1 MNNKTPANTFNRTFY
16 VANTLEIFE
25 RIAWYGFFT
34 VSSLY
39 MSTSPSA
46 GGLGFSD
53 TERGILQ
60 GIIPFFVYVLPV
72 ITGAMG
78 DRVGYRK
85 MFLIAFALLT
95 PSYLLL
101 GQVHEFWPFFFVY
114 MLVALGAA
122 IFKPLVVGTVARSSN
137 DDNRGRAFG
146 IFYMMVNVGGFLGP
160 VIAGYVRAISWD
172 HVFWLSSI
180 AIGINLLIALFF
192 LDDDSPE
199 RVQVAAAQES
209 SQEASEAKSNSSRQA
224 TSPQQTHEM
233 RSSVSK
239 DRGNGDSKSATSAA
253 LADAIEVLGN
263 GRFALMLIP
272 IILGLMI
279 AGGGWIAWRH
289 YGLFLLLWL
298 GAQLVWDR
306 ILQSATLGGQ
316 DSSSLTQEPLSPI
329 PGSVSPMPGA
339 RSPKPWAGSSA
350 QGASALSHG
359 GILKTPWYRQTLR
372 VGNAPFLVYLLVL
385 SLFWAVYNQIFLTF
399 PLYIQDFVNTSDAVA
414 IAQSLSNG
422 FAQFI
427 APVDTARL
435 AEALGA
441 LSATQPGPVEA
452 LRALVQYQVRVPEA
466 ELAAGLAALSSGGI
480 SADALANEWA
490 SEFRQVSPEYIIAF
504 DFLSIVL
511 FQYFISRWGENRAP
525 FGMLILGTGLIGAAF
540 VIGGVSHLVAFGGVL
555 TIACVIVFAF
565 GEMLASPK
573 SQEYVA
579 STSSPEKA
587 ALFQGYYFVSIAI
600 GYLLAGIMSGWAYG
614 EIAIKANQPFVMWGL
629 FAGLAVL
636 AMFALALFN
645 RYLAPHMGAVQI
657 PSETSYD

>member
-1 MNNKTPANTFNRTFY
+1 MNNKKTANTFTRTFY
-16 VANTLEIFE
+16 IANTLEIFE

-39 MSTSPSA
+39 MSTTPSA

-72 ITGAMG
+72 VTGAMG

-101 GQVHEFWPFFFVY
+101 GQVREFWPFFCVY

-122 IFKPLVVGTVARSSN
+122 IFKPLVVGTVVRSAN

-160 VIAGYVRAISWD
+160 VIAGFVRAISWD

-192 LDDDSPE
+192 LEDDSPKRGQTVVDQE
-199 RVQVAAAQES
+199 KDQSNADPLSKTVGLQQTATATYDTSSDDENDAAQ
-209 SQEASEAKSNSSRQA
+209 
-224 TSPQQTHEM
+224 
-233 RSSVSK
+233 
-239 DRGNGDSKSATSAA
+239 SAASAA

-263 GRFALMLIP
+263 GRFALLLIP

-279 AGGGWIAWRH
+279 AGGGWITWH
-289 YGLFLLLWL
+289 GYGLFLLFWF
-298 GAQLVWDR
+298 GAQFIWDR
-306 ILQSATLGGQ
+306 LVQ
-316 DSSSLTQEPLSPI
+316 D
-329 PGSVSPMPGA
+329 A
-339 RSPKPWAGSSA
+339 
-350 QGASALSHG
+350 ASEA
-359 GILKTPWYRQTLR
+359 PWYGQKLR

-414 IAQSLSNG
+414 IAKSFSDT

-435 AEALGA
+435 AEALKT
-441 LSATQPGPVEA
+441 LSAIQPESVEA
-452 LRALVQYQVRVPEA
+452 GRTLLQYQIRVPVT
-466 ELAAGLAALSSGGI
+466 ELGSGLAALSSGDI
-480 SADALANEWA
+480 SADRLANEWA
-490 SEFRQVSPEYIIAF
+490 SEYRQVSPEYIIAF

-525 FGMLILGTGLIGAAF
+525 FGMLILGTGMIGAAF
-540 VIGGVSHLVAFGGVL
+540 VIGGMSHMVAFGGVL
-555 TIACVIVFAF
+555 TIASIIVFAF
-565 GEMLASPK
+565 GEMFASPK

-579 STSSPEKA
+579 STSSPEQA

-614 EIAIKANQPFVMWGL
+614 EIAVKANQPFVMWAL
-629 FAGLAVL
+629 FAGLAVI

-645 RYLAPHMGAVQI
+645 RYLAPYMGAGKKL
-657 PSETSYD
+657 SEAHYD

>member
-1 MNNKTPANTFNRTFY
+1 MNNKKTANTFTRTFY
-16 VANTLEIFE
+16 IANTLEIFE

-39 MSTSPSA
+39 MSTTPSA

-72 ITGAMG
+72 VTGAMG

-101 GQVHEFWPFFFVY
+101 GQVREFWPFFCVY
-114 MLVALGAA
+114 MVVALGAA
-122 IFKPLVVGTVARSSN
+122 IFKPLVVGTVVRSAN

-160 VIAGYVRAISWD
+160 VIAGFVRAISWD

-192 LDDDSPE
+192 LEDDSPKRGQTVVDQE
-199 RVQVAAAQES
+199 RDQSNADPLSKTVGLQQRVKAPHDTSSDDENDAAQS
-209 SQEASEAKSNSSRQA
+209 AAS
-224 TSPQQTHEM
+224 
-233 RSSVSK
+233 
-239 DRGNGDSKSATSAA
+239 GA

-263 GRFALMLIP
+263 GRFALLLIP

-279 AGGGWIAWRH
+279 AGGGWITWH
-289 YGLFLLLWL
+289 GYGLFLLFWF
-298 GAQLVWDR
+298 GAQVIWDR
-306 ILQSATLGGQ
+306 LVQ
-316 DSSSLTQEPLSPI
+316 D
-329 PGSVSPMPGA
+329 A
-339 RSPKPWAGSSA
+339 
-350 QGASALSHG
+350 ASEA
-359 GILKTPWYRQTLR
+359 PWYGQKLR

-414 IAQSLSNG
+414 IAKSFSDT

-435 AEALGA
+435 AAALET
-441 LSATQPGPVEA
+441 LSITQPESAEA
-452 LRALVQYQVRVPEA
+452 RRTLVQYQIRVPVT
-466 ELAAGLAALSSGGI
+466 ELGSGLAALSSGDI
-480 SADALANEWA
+480 SADRLANEWA
-490 SEFRQVSPEYIIAF
+490 SEYRQVSPEYIIAF

-525 FGMLILGTGLIGAAF
+525 FGMLILGTGMIGAAF
-540 VIGGVSHLVAFGGVL
+540 VIGGMSHMVAFGGVL
-555 TIACVIVFAF
+555 TIASIIVFAF
-565 GEMLASPK
+565 GEMFASPK

-579 STSSPEKA
+579 STSSPEQA

-614 EIAIKANQPFVMWGL
+614 EIAVKANQPFVMWAL
-629 FAGLAVL
+629 FAGLAVI

-645 RYLAPHMGAVQI
+645 RYLAPYMGAGKKL
-657 PSETSYD
+657 SEAHYD

>member
-1 MNNKTPANTFNRTFY
+1 LETRSLNNKKTANTFTRTFY
-16 VANTLEIFE
+16 IANTLEIFE

-39 MSTSPSA
+39 MSTTPSA

-72 ITGAMG
+72 VTGAMG

-101 GQVHEFWPFFFVY
+101 GQVREFWPFFCVY
-114 MLVALGAA
+114 MVVALGAA
-122 IFKPLVVGTVARSSN
+122 IFKPLVVGTVVRSAN

-160 VIAGYVRAISWD
+160 VIAGFVRAISWD

-192 LDDDSPE
+192 LEDDSPKRGQTVVDQE
-199 RVQVAAAQES
+199 RDQSNADPLSKTVGLQQRVKAPHDTSSDDENDAAQ
-209 SQEASEAKSNSSRQA
+209 
-224 TSPQQTHEM
+224 
-233 RSSVSK
+233 
-239 DRGNGDSKSATSAA
+239 SAASAA

-263 GRFALMLIP
+263 GRFALLLIP

-279 AGGGWIAWRH
+279 AGGGWITWH
-289 YGLFLLLWL
+289 GYGLFLLFWF
-298 GAQLVWDR
+298 GAQVIWDR
-306 ILQSATLGGQ
+306 LVQ
-316 DSSSLTQEPLSPI
+316 D
-329 PGSVSPMPGA
+329 A
-339 RSPKPWAGSSA
+339 
-350 QGASALSHG
+350 ASEA
-359 GILKTPWYRQTLR
+359 PWYGQKLR

-414 IAQSLSNG
+414 IAKSFSDT

-435 AEALGA
+435 AAALET
-441 LSATQPGPVEA
+441 LSITQPESAEA
-452 LRALVQYQVRVPEA
+452 RRTLVQYQIWVPVT
-466 ELAAGLAALSSGGI
+466 ELGSGLAALSSGDI
-480 SADALANEWA
+480 SADRLANEWA
-490 SEFRQVSPEYIIAF
+490 SEYRQVSPEYIIAF

-525 FGMLILGTGLIGAAF
+525 FGMLILGTGMIGAAF
-540 VIGGVSHLVAFGGVL
+540 VIGGMSHMVAFGGVL
-555 TIACVIVFAF
+555 TIASIIVFAF
-565 GEMLASPK
+565 GEMFASPK

-579 STSSPEKA
+579 STSSPEQA

-614 EIAIKANQPFVMWGL
+614 EIAVKANQPFVMWAL
-629 FAGLAVL
+629 FAGLAVI

-645 RYLAPHMGAVQI
+645 RYLAPYMGARKKL
-657 PSETSYD
+657 SEAHYD

>member
-1 MNNKTPANTFNRTFY
+1 MLNLNNKTPANSFTRAFY
-16 VANTLEIFE
+16 IANTLEIFE

-122 IFKPLVVGTVARSSN
+122 IFKPLVVGTVARSAS

-160 VIAGYVRAISWD
+160 VIAGYVRAISWE

-180 AIGINLLIALFF
+180 AIGINLLIALF
-192 LDDDSPE
+192 LLENDSPE
-199 RVQVAAAQES
+199 RVQTQES
-209 SQEASEAKSNSSRQA
+209 HRRGDVSSTQASQVAD
-224 TSPQQTHEM
+224 PQQTVD
-233 RSSVSK
+233 STSGISNN
-239 DRGNGDSKSATSAA
+239 DPNGSTQSAASAA

-279 AGGGWIAWRH
+279 AGGGWMAWRY
-289 YGLFLLLWL
+289 YGLFLLFWL
-298 GAQLVWDR
+298 GAQVIWDKAV
-306 ILQSATLGGQ
+306 QSAASVGQ
-316 DSSSLTQEPLSPI
+316 ESPSLAEDASSALQVSSSRAQS
-329 PGSVSPMPGA
+329 SVFKA
-339 RSPKPWAGSSA
+339 
-350 QGASALSHG
+350 
-359 GILKTPWYRQTLR
+359 PWYQQKLR

-399 PLYIQDFVNTSDAVA
+399 PLYIQDFVNTSDAVVIQA
-414 IAQSLSNG
+414 FSDG

-427 APVDTARL
+427 APVDEPRL
-435 AEALGA
+435 AEALKT
-441 LSATQPGPVEA
+441 LLITQPEPAEVF
-452 LRALVQYQVRVPEA
+452 RALVQYQVRVPET
-466 ELAAGLAALSSGGI
+466 ELVSGLASLSSGGI

-511 FQYFISRWGENRAP
+511 FQYFISRWGENRSP
-525 FGMLILGTGLIGAAF
+525 FGMLILGTGMIGVAF
-540 VIGGVSHLVAFGGVL
+540 VIGGVSHMVAFGGVL
-555 TIACVIVFAF
+555 TIASVIVFAF

-579 STSSPEKA
+579 ATSLPEKA

-614 EIAIKANQPFVMWGL
+614 EIAIKANQPFVMWAL

-645 RYLAPHMGAVQI
+645 RYLAPRMGAKQI
-657 PSETSYD
+657 QSETTYD

>member
-1 MNNKTPANTFNRTFY
+1 MNNKKTANTFTRTFY
-16 VANTLEIFE
+16 IANTLEIFE

-39 MSTSPSA
+39 MSTTPSA

-72 ITGAMG
+72 VTGAMG

-101 GQVHEFWPFFFVY
+101 GQVREFWPFFCVY
-114 MLVALGAA
+114 MVVALGAA
-122 IFKPLVVGTVARSSN
+122 IFKPLVVGTVVRSAN

-160 VIAGYVRAISWD
+160 VIAGFVRAISWD

-192 LDDDSPE
+192 LEDDSPKRGQTVVDQE
-199 RVQVAAAQES
+199 KDQSNADPLSKTVGLQQRVKAPHDTSSDDENDAAQ
-209 SQEASEAKSNSSRQA
+209 
-224 TSPQQTHEM
+224 
-233 RSSVSK
+233 
-239 DRGNGDSKSATSAA
+239 SAASAA

-263 GRFALMLIP
+263 GRFALLLIP

-279 AGGGWIAWRH
+279 AGGGWITWH
-289 YGLFLLLWL
+289 GYGLFLLFWF
-298 GAQLVWDR
+298 GAQVIWDR
-306 ILQSATLGGQ
+306 LVQ
-316 DSSSLTQEPLSPI
+316 D
-329 PGSVSPMPGA
+329 A
-339 RSPKPWAGSSA
+339 
-350 QGASALSHG
+350 ASEA
-359 GILKTPWYRQTLR
+359 PWYGQKLR

-414 IAQSLSNG
+414 IAKSFSDT

-435 AEALGA
+435 AAALET
-441 LSATQPGPVEA
+441 LSITQPESAEA
-452 LRALVQYQVRVPEA
+452 RRTLVQYQIRVPVT
-466 ELAAGLAALSSGGI
+466 ELGSGLAALSSGGI
-480 SADALANEWA
+480 SADSLANEWA
-490 SEFRQVSPEYIIAF
+490 SEYRQVSPEYIIAF

-525 FGMLILGTGLIGAAF
+525 FGMLILGTGMIGAAF
-540 VIGGVSHLVAFGGVL
+540 VIGGMSHMVAFGGVL
-555 TIACVIVFAF
+555 TIASIIVFAF
-565 GEMLASPK
+565 GEMFASPK

-579 STSSPEKA
+579 STSSPEQA

-614 EIAIKANQPFVMWGL
+614 EIAVKANQPFVMWAL
-629 FAGLAVL
+629 FAGLAVI

-645 RYLAPHMGAVQI
+645 RYLAPYMGAGKKL
-657 PSETSYD
+657 SEAHYD

>member
-1 MNNKTPANTFNRTFY
+1 MNDTPGKDSFSRTFY
-16 VANTLEIFE
+16 IANLLEIFE

-39 MSTSPSA
+39 MSSSPEA
-46 GGLGFSD
+46 GGLGFTD
-53 TERGILQ
+53 TERGVLQ

-72 ITGAMG
+72 MTGAMG

-101 GQVHEFWPFFFVY
+101 GQVREFWPFFCVY

-122 IFKPLVVGTVARSSN
+122 IFKPLVVGTVARSAN
-137 DDNRGRAFG
+137 EDNRGRAFG

-180 AIGINLLIALFF
+180 AIGINLLIALFV
-192 LDDDSPE
+192 LEDDSPE
-199 RVQVAAAQES
+199 RARTFDEGGSGEAPSGQFAFSATPQQATQAAREASDDERGAAQ
-209 SQEASEAKSNSSRQA
+209 N
-224 TSPQQTHEM
+224 
-233 RSSVSK
+233 
-239 DRGNGDSKSATSAA
+239 ATSAA
-253 LADAIEVLGN
+253 MADAIEVLGN

-279 AGGGWIAWRH
+279 AGGGWIAWRD
-289 YGLFLLLWL
+289 YGLFLLFWL
-298 GAQLVWDR
+298 GAQVIWDR
-306 ILQSATLGGQ
+306 LAPHADSKTSWYGQ
-316 DSSSLTQEPLSPI
+316 KI
-329 PGSVSPMPGA
+329 
-339 RSPKPWAGSSA
+339 
-350 QGASALSHG
+350 
-359 GILKTPWYRQTLR
+359 R

-414 IAQSLSNG
+414 IAESLSDG

-435 AEALGA
+435 GEALGTV
-441 LSATQPGPVEA
+441 SVTQPEPVEA
-452 LRALVQYQVRVPEA
+452 FRTLVQYQVRVPEA
-466 ELAAGLAALSSGGI
+466 ELVSGLNALSSGGA
-480 SADALANEWA
+480 SVDSLASEWA
-490 SEFRQVSPEYIIAF
+490 SKFRQISPEYIIAF

-525 FGMLILGTGLIGAAF
+525 FGMLILGTGMIGAAF
-540 VIGGVSHLVAFGGVL
+540 VIGGVSHVVAFGGVL
-555 TIACVIVFAF
+555 TIASVIVFAF

-579 STSSPEKA
+579 STSSPEQA

-600 GYLLAGIMSGWAYG
+600 GYLIAGIMSGWAYG
-614 EIAIKANQPFVMWGL
+614 EIAMEANKPFVMWAL

-645 RYLAPHMGAVQI
+645 RYLAAQMGARKI
-657 PSETSYD
+657 PNETSYG

>member
-1 MNNKTPANTFNRTFY
+1 MNNKKTANTFTRTFY
-16 VANTLEIFE
+16 IANTLEIFE

-39 MSTSPSA
+39 MSTTPSA

-72 ITGAMG
+72 VTGAMG

-101 GQVHEFWPFFFVY
+101 GQVREFWPFFCVY
-114 MLVALGAA
+114 MVVALGAA
-122 IFKPLVVGTVARSSN
+122 IFKPLVVGTVVRSAN

-160 VIAGYVRAISWD
+160 VIAGFVRAISWD

-192 LDDDSPE
+192 LEDDSPKRGKTVVDQE
-199 RVQVAAAQES
+199 RDQSNADPLSQTVGLQQRVKAPHETSSDDENDAAQS
-209 SQEASEAKSNSSRQA
+209 AAS
-224 TSPQQTHEM
+224 
-233 RSSVSK
+233 
-239 DRGNGDSKSATSAA
+239 GA

-263 GRFALMLIP
+263 GRFALLLIP

-279 AGGGWIAWRH
+279 AGGGWITWH
-289 YGLFLLLWL
+289 DYGLFLLFWF
-298 GAQLVWDR
+298 GTQVIWDR
-306 ILQSATLGGQ
+306 LVQDAT
-316 DSSSLTQEPLSPI
+316 SE
-329 PGSVSPMPGA
+329 A
-339 RSPKPWAGSSA
+339 
-350 QGASALSHG
+350 
-359 GILKTPWYRQTLR
+359 PWYGQKLR

-414 IAQSLSNG
+414 IAKSFSDT

-435 AEALGA
+435 AAALET
-441 LSATQPGPVEA
+441 LSITQPESAEA
-452 LRALVQYQVRVPEA
+452 RRTLVQYQIRVPVT
-466 ELAAGLAALSSGGI
+466 ELGSGLAALSSGDI
-480 SADALANEWA
+480 SADRLANEWA
-490 SEFRQVSPEYIIAF
+490 SEYRQVSPEYIIAF

-525 FGMLILGTGLIGAAF
+525 FGMLILGTGMIGAAF
-540 VIGGVSHLVAFGGVL
+540 VIGGMSHMVAFGGVL
-555 TIACVIVFAF
+555 TIASIIVFAF
-565 GEMLASPK
+565 GEMFASPK

-579 STSSPEKA
+579 STSSPEQA

-614 EIAIKANQPFVMWGL
+614 EIAVKANQPFVMWAL
-629 FAGLAVL
+629 FAGLAVI

-645 RYLAPHMGAVQI
+645 RYLAPHMGAGTNLI
-657 PSETSYD
+657 EAHYD

>member
-1 MNNKTPANTFNRTFY
+1 MHNLNNKTPANTFSRTFY

-25 RIAWYGFFT
+25 RVAWYGFFT

-101 GQVHEFWPFFFVY
+101 GQVREFWPFFCVY

-122 IFKPLVVGTVARSSN
+122 IFKPLVVGTVARSAN

-172 HVFWLSSI
+172 HVFLLSSI
-180 AIGINLLIALFF
+180 AIGINLLIALF
-192 LDDDSPE
+192 LLEDDSPE
-199 RVQVAAAQES
+199 RAEIGAAQEP
-209 SQEASEAKSNSSRQA
+209 SQEASEATSNNSTKA
-224 TSPQQTHEM
+224 TSPQQSHEM
-233 RSSVSK
+233 TS
-239 DRGNGDSKSATSAA
+239 DTGGEGAAGDVVDDVNYASQSAASGA

-279 AGGGWIAWRH
+279 AGGGWIAWRD
-289 YGLFLLLWL
+289 YGVFLLFWL
-298 GAQLVWDR
+298 GAQIIWDR
-306 ILQSATLGGQ
+306 LAFSP
-316 DSSSLTQEPLSPI
+316 SSSTHDP
-329 PGSVSPMPGA
+329 
-339 RSPKPWAGSSA
+339 SSGQQSTLPTA
-350 QGASALSHG
+350 
-359 GILKTPWYRQTLR
+359 PWYQQKLR

-414 IAQSLSNG
+414 IAESLSDG

-435 AEALGA
+435 GEALEK
-441 LSATQPGPVEA
+441 LLVTQPEPVEA
-452 LRALVQYQVRVPEA
+452 FRTLVQYQVRVPEA
-466 ELAAGLAALSSGGI
+466 ELVSGLNALSSG
-480 SADALANEWA
+480 SASVDSLASEWA
-490 SEFRQVSPEYIIAF
+490 SKFRQISPEYIIAF

-525 FGMLILGTGLIGAAF
+525 FGMLILGTGMIGAAF
-540 VIGGVSHLVAFGGVL
+540 VIGGVSHVVAFGGVL
-555 TIACVIVFAF
+555 TIASVIVFAF

-579 STSSPEKA
+579 STSSPEQA
-587 ALFQGYYFVSIAI
+587 ALFQGYYFVSIAM
-600 GYLLAGIMSGWAYG
+600 GYLIAGIMSGWAYG
-614 EIAIKANQPFVMWGL
+614 EIAIEANKPFVMWAL

-645 RYLAPHMGAVQI
+645 RYLAPQMGARKI
-657 PSETSYD
+657 PNETSYG

>member
-1 MNNKTPANTFNRTFY
+1 LETRSLNNKKTANTFTRTFY
-16 VANTLEIFE
+16 IANTLEIFE

-39 MSTSPSA
+39 MSTTPSA

-72 ITGAMG
+72 VTGAMG

-101 GQVHEFWPFFFVY
+101 GQVREFWPFFCVY
-114 MLVALGAA
+114 MVVALGAA
-122 IFKPLVVGTVARSSN
+122 IFKPLVVGTVVRSAN

-160 VIAGYVRAISWD
+160 VIAGFVRAISWD

-192 LDDDSPE
+192 LEDDSPKRGQTVVDQE
-199 RVQVAAAQES
+199 KDQSNADPLSKTVGLQQRVKAPHETARDDENDAAQS
-209 SQEASEAKSNSSRQA
+209 AAS
-224 TSPQQTHEM
+224 
-233 RSSVSK
+233 
-239 DRGNGDSKSATSAA
+239 GA

-263 GRFALMLIP
+263 GRFALLLIP

-279 AGGGWIAWRH
+279 AGGGWITWH
-289 YGLFLLLWL
+289 GYGLFLLFWF
-298 GAQLVWDR
+298 GAQVIWDR
-306 ILQSATLGGQ
+306 LVQ
-316 DSSSLTQEPLSPI
+316 D
-329 PGSVSPMPGA
+329 A
-339 RSPKPWAGSSA
+339 
-350 QGASALSHG
+350 ASEA
-359 GILKTPWYRQTLR
+359 PWYGQKLR

-414 IAQSLSNG
+414 IAKSFSDT

-435 AEALGA
+435 AAALET
-441 LSATQPGPVEA
+441 LSITQPESAEA
-452 LRALVQYQVRVPEA
+452 RRTLVQYQIRVPVT
-466 ELAAGLAALSSGGI
+466 ELGSGLAALSLGDI
-480 SADALANEWA
+480 SADRLANEWA
-490 SEFRQVSPEYIIAF
+490 SEYRQVSPEYIIAF

-525 FGMLILGTGLIGAAF
+525 FGMLILGTGMIGAAF
-540 VIGGVSHLVAFGGVL
+540 VIGGMSHMVAFGGVL
-555 TIACVIVFAF
+555 TIASIIVFAF
-565 GEMLASPK
+565 GEMFASPK

-579 STSSPEKA
+579 STSSPEQA

-614 EIAIKANQPFVMWGL
+614 EIAVKANQPFVMWAL
-629 FAGLAVL
+629 FAGLAVI

-645 RYLAPHMGAVQI
+645 RYLAPYMGAGKKL
-657 PSETSYD
+657 SEAHYD

>member
-1 MNNKTPANTFNRTFY
+1 MNNKKTANTFTRTFY
-16 VANTLEIFE
+16 IANTLEIFE

-39 MSTSPSA
+39 MSTTPSA

-72 ITGAMG
+72 VTGAMG

-101 GQVHEFWPFFFVY
+101 GQVREFWPFFCVY
-114 MLVALGAA
+114 MVVALGAA
-122 IFKPLVVGTVARSSN
+122 IFKPLVVGTVVRSAN

-160 VIAGYVRAISWD
+160 VIAGFVRAISWD

-192 LDDDSPE
+192 LEDDSPKRGQTVVDQE
-199 RVQVAAAQES
+199 KDQSNADPLSKTVGLQQTATATYDTSSDDENDAAQ
-209 SQEASEAKSNSSRQA
+209 
-224 TSPQQTHEM
+224 
-233 RSSVSK
+233 
-239 DRGNGDSKSATSAA
+239 SAASAA

-263 GRFALMLIP
+263 GRFALLLIP

-279 AGGGWIAWRH
+279 AGGGWITWH
-289 YGLFLLLWL
+289 GYGLFLLFWF
-298 GAQLVWDR
+298 GAQVIWDR
-306 ILQSATLGGQ
+306 LVQ
-316 DSSSLTQEPLSPI
+316 D
-329 PGSVSPMPGA
+329 A
-339 RSPKPWAGSSA
+339 
-350 QGASALSHG
+350 ASEA
-359 GILKTPWYRQTLR
+359 PWYGQKLR

-414 IAQSLSNG
+414 IAKSFSDT

-435 AEALGA
+435 AAALET
-441 LSATQPGPVEA
+441 LSITQPESAEA
-452 LRALVQYQVRVPEA
+452 RRTLVQYQIRVPVT
-466 ELAAGLAALSSGGI
+466 ELGSGLAALSSGGI
-480 SADALANEWA
+480 SAERLANEWA
-490 SEFRQVSPEYIIAF
+490 SEYRQVSPEYIIAF

-525 FGMLILGTGLIGAAF
+525 FGMLILGTGMIGAAF
-540 VIGGVSHLVAFGGVL
+540 VVGGMSHMVAFGGVL
-555 TIACVIVFAF
+555 TIASIIVFAF
-565 GEMLASPK
+565 GEMFASPK

-579 STSSPEKA
+579 STSSPEQA

-614 EIAIKANQPFVMWGL
+614 EIAVKANQPFVMWGL
-629 FAGLAVL
+629 FAGLAVI

-645 RYLAPHMGAVQI
+645 RYLAPHMGAGTNLI
-657 PSETSYD
+657 EAHYD

>member
-1 MNNKTPANTFNRTFY
+1 MLNLNNKTPANSFTRAFY
-16 VANTLEIFE
+16 IANTLEIFE

-122 IFKPLVVGTVARSSN
+122 IFKPLVVGTVARSAS

-160 VIAGYVRAISWD
+160 VIAGYVRAISWE

-180 AIGINLLIALFF
+180 AIGINLLIALF
-192 LDDDSPE
+192 LLENDSPE
-199 RVQVAAAQES
+199 RVQTQES
-209 SQEASEAKSNSSRQA
+209 HRRGDVSSTQASQVAD
-224 TSPQQTHEM
+224 PQQTVD
-233 RSSVSK
+233 STSGISNN
-239 DRGNGDSKSATSAA
+239 DPNGSTQSAASAA

-279 AGGGWIAWRH
+279 AGGGWMAWRY
-289 YGLFLLLWL
+289 YGLFLLFWL
-298 GAQLVWDR
+298 GAQVIWDKAV
-306 ILQSATLGGQ
+306 QSAASVGQ
-316 DSSSLTQEPLSPI
+316 ESPSLAEDASSALQVSSSRAQS
-329 PGSVSPMPGA
+329 SVFKA
-339 RSPKPWAGSSA
+339 R
-350 QGASALSHG
+350 
-359 GILKTPWYRQTLR
+359 WYQQKLR

-399 PLYIQDFVNTSDAVA
+399 PLYIQDFVNTSDAVVIQA
-414 IAQSLSNG
+414 FSDG

-427 APVDTARL
+427 APVDEPRL
-435 AEALGA
+435 AEALKT
-441 LSATQPGPVEA
+441 LLITQPEPAEVF
-452 LRALVQYQVRVPEA
+452 RALVQYQVRVPET
-466 ELAAGLAALSSGGI
+466 ELVSGLASLSSGGI

-511 FQYFISRWGENRAP
+511 FQYFISRWGENRSP
-525 FGMLILGTGLIGAAF
+525 FGMLILGTGMIGVAF
-540 VIGGVSHLVAFGGVL
+540 VIGGVSHMVAFGGVL
-555 TIACVIVFAF
+555 TIASVIVFAF

-579 STSSPEKA
+579 ATSLPEKA

-614 EIAIKANQPFVMWGL
+614 EIAIKANQPFVMWAL

-645 RYLAPHMGAVQI
+645 RYLAPRMGAKQI
-657 PSETSYD
+657 QSETTYD

>member
-1 MNNKTPANTFNRTFY
+1 MNNKTPANTFTRTFY

-95 PSYLLL
+95 PTYLLL

-122 IFKPLVVGTVARSSN
+122 IFKPLVVGTVARSAN

-180 AIGINLLIALFF
+180 AIGINLLIAFF
-192 LDDDSPE
+192 LLEDDSPKRPQ
-199 RVQVAAAQES
+199 RVAEQDTNQELSAATAN
-209 SQEASEAKSNSSRQA
+209 NSTQA

-233 RSSVSK
+233 RSNAGS
-239 DRGNGDSKSATSAA
+239 DDAGDNFGDTDSNSQSITSQSAAFKA

-279 AGGGWIAWRH
+279 AGGGWIAWRD
-289 YGLFLLLWL
+289 YGVFLLFWL
-298 GAQLVWDR
+298 GAQIIWDR
-306 ILQSATLGGQ
+306 LAARL
-316 DSSSLTQEPLSPI
+316 SSSARNPSPGQKKTRLT
-329 PGSVSPMPGA
+329 V
-339 RSPKPWAGSSA
+339 
-350 QGASALSHG
+350 
-359 GILKTPWYRQTLR
+359 PWYRQKLR

-422 FAQFI
+422 LAQFI

-435 AEALGA
+435 AEALGVLA
-441 LSATQPGPVEA
+441 ASQPEPAEVF
-452 LRALVQYQVRVPEA
+452 RTLVQYQVRIPET
-466 ELAAGLAALSSGGI
+466 ELAAGLAALSEGSI
-480 SADALANEWA
+480 TVYSLASDWA
-490 SEFRQVSPEYIIAF
+490 SKFRQISPEYIIAF

-525 FGMLILGTGLIGAAF
+525 FGMLIIGTGMIGAAF
-540 VIGGVSHLVAFGGVL
+540 VIGGVSHMVAFGGVL
-555 TIACVIVFAF
+555 TIASVIVFAF

-579 STSSPEKA
+579 STSSPQQA

-614 EIAIKANQPFVMWGL
+614 QIAIEANQPFVMWAL
-629 FAGLAVL
+629 FAGLAVF
-636 AMFALALFN
+636 AMIALALFN
-645 RYLAPHMGAVQI
+645 RYLVPHMGAKQI
-657 PSETSYD
+657 PSETSYE

>member
-1 MNNKTPANTFNRTFY
+1 MNNKTPANTFTRTFY

-85 MFLIAFALLT
+85 MFLIAFAILT

-122 IFKPLVVGTVARSSN
+122 IFKPLVVGTVARSAN

-180 AIGINLLIALFF
+180 AIGINLLIALF
-192 LDDDSPE
+192 LLEDDSPKLA
-199 RVQVAAAQES
+199 QVAA
-209 SQEASEAKSNSSRQA
+209 SQEPSRGVGEATSNNSTQA

-233 RSSVSK
+233 SSNAGT
-239 DRGNGDSKSATSAA
+239 DDADYFGDTDSTSQSSTSQSAA
-253 LADAIEVLGN
+253 SGALTDAIEVLGN

-279 AGGGWIAWRH
+279 AGGGWIAWRE
-289 YGLFLLLWL
+289 YGVFLLFWL
-298 GAQLVWDR
+298 GAQIIWDR
-306 ILQSATLGGQ
+306 LAARLSSPEGNPSSGQETTL
-316 DSSSLTQEPLSPI
+316 LT
-329 PGSVSPMPGA
+329 A
-339 RSPKPWAGSSA
+339 
-350 QGASALSHG
+350 
-359 GILKTPWYRQTLR
+359 PWYRQKLR

-435 AEALGA
+435 AEALGVLTA
-441 LSATQPGPVEA
+441 SPPEPVEA
-452 LRALVQYQVRVPEA
+452 FRMLVQYQVRIPET
-466 ELAAGLAALSSGGI
+466 ELAAGLAALSEGSI
-480 SADALANEWA
+480 SVDSIANEWA
-490 SEFRQVSPEYIIAF
+490 IKFRQVSPEYIIAF

-511 FQYFISRWGENRAP
+511 FQYFISRWGESRAP
-525 FGMLILGTGLIGAAF
+525 FGMLILGTGMIGAAF
-540 VIGGVSHLVAFGGVL
+540 VIGGVSHMVAFGGVL
-555 TIACVIVFAF
+555 TIASVIVFAF

-579 STSSPEKA
+579 STSSPQQA

-614 EIAIKANQPFVMWGL
+614 EIAIEANQPFVMWAL

-636 AMFALALFN
+636 AMIALALFN
-645 RYLAPHMGAVQI
+645 RFLAPHMGGGDI
-657 PSETSYD
+657 PSEASYD

>member
-1 MNNKTPANTFNRTFY
+1 MLNLNNKTPANSFTRAFY
-16 VANTLEIFE
+16 IANTLEIFE

-101 GQVHEFWPFFFVY
+101 GQVDEFWPFFFVY

-122 IFKPLVVGTVARSSN
+122 IFKPLVVGTVARSAS

-160 VIAGYVRAISWD
+160 VIAGYVRAISWE

-180 AIGINLLIALFF
+180 AIGINLLIALF
-192 LDDDSPE
+192 LLEDDSPE
-199 RVQVAAAQES
+199 RVQTQES
-209 SQEASEAKSNSSRQA
+209 HRRGDVSSTQASQLAD
-224 TSPQQTHEM
+224 PQQTVD
-233 RSSVSK
+233 STSGISNN
-239 DRGNGDSKSATSAA
+239 DPNGSTQSAASAA
-253 LADAIEVLGN
+253 LADAIGVLGN

-279 AGGGWIAWRH
+279 AGGGWMAWRH
-289 YGLFLLLWL
+289 YGLFLLFWL
-298 GAQLVWDR
+298 GAQVIWDKAV
-306 ILQSATLGGQ
+306 QSAASVGQ
-316 DSSSLTQEPLSPI
+316 ESPSLAEDASSALQVSSSRAQS
-329 PGSVSPMPGA
+329 SVFKA
-339 RSPKPWAGSSA
+339 
-350 QGASALSHG
+350 
-359 GILKTPWYRQTLR
+359 PWYQQKLR

-414 IAQSLSNG
+414 IIQAFSDG

-427 APVDTARL
+427 APVDEPRL
-435 AEALGA
+435 AEALKTLLIIQSEPA
-441 LSATQPGPVEA
+441 EVF
-452 LRALVQYQVRVPEA
+452 RALVQYQVRVPET
-466 ELAAGLAALSSGGI
+466 ELVSGLASLSSGGI

-511 FQYFISRWGENRAP
+511 FQYFISRWGENRSP
-525 FGMLILGTGLIGAAF
+525 FGMLILGTGMIGVAF
-540 VIGGVSHLVAFGGVL
+540 VIGGVSHMVAFGGVL
-555 TIACVIVFAF
+555 TIASVIVFAF

-579 STSSPEKA
+579 ATSLPEKA

-614 EIAIKANQPFVMWGL
+614 EIAIKANQPFVMWAL
-629 FAGLAVL
+629 FAGLAVV

-645 RYLAPHMGAVQI
+645 RYLAPRMGAKQI
-657 PSETSYD
+657 QSETTYD

>member
-1 MNNKTPANTFNRTFY
+1 MNKKTPANAFTRTFY

-39 MSTSPSA
+39 MSTSTSA

-53 TERGILQ
+53 TERGIVQ

-85 MFLIAFALLT
+85 MFLIAFVLLT

-122 IFKPLVVGTVARSSN
+122 IFKPLVVGTVARSAN

-146 IFYMMVNVGGFLGP
+146 IFYMMVNIGGFLGP

-180 AIGINLLIALFF
+180 AIGINLLIALF
-192 LDDDSPE
+192 LLEDDSPE
-199 RVQVAAAQES
+199 RAQIAAAQEP
-209 SQEASEAKSNSSRQA
+209 SQEASEADLNNSRQA
-224 TSPQQTHEM
+224 TSREQTYEM
-233 RSSVSK
+233 RSGAGT
-239 DRGNGDSKSATSAA
+239 DDAGDDVGDTDNASQSGASGA
-253 LADAIEVLGN
+253 LADAIDVLGN
-263 GRFALMLIP
+263 GRFALMLIS

-279 AGGGWIAWRH
+279 AGGGWIAWRD
-289 YGLFLLLWL
+289 YGVFLLFWL
-298 GAQLVWDR
+298 GAQIIWDR
-306 ILQSATLGGQ
+306 LAVR
-316 DSSSLTQEPLSPI
+316 P
-329 PGSVSPMPGA
+329 VSPRHNP
-339 RSPKPWAGSSA
+339 SSEPQSTLLTA
-350 QGASALSHG
+350 
-359 GILKTPWYRQTLR
+359 PWYRQKLR

-427 APVDTARL
+427 APVDKARL
-435 AEALGA
+435 TEALGT
-441 LSATQPGPVEA
+441 LSASQPEPVEA
-452 LRALVQYQVRVPEA
+452 FRVLVQYQVRIPEA
-466 ELAAGLAALSSGGI
+466 ELVAGLAALSEGSI
-480 SADALANEWA
+480 SVDSLASAWA
-490 SEFRQVSPEYIIAF
+490 SKFRQISPEYIIAF

-525 FGMLILGTGLIGAAF
+525 FGMLIMGTGMIGAAF
-540 VIGGVSHLVAFGGVL
+540 VIGGVSHLVAYGGVL
-555 TIACVIVFAF
+555 TIASVIVFAF

-579 STSSPEKA
+579 STSSPEQA

-614 EIAIKANQPFVMWGL
+614 EMAIKANQPFLMWAL

-636 AMFALALFN
+636 AMMAMALFN
-645 RYLAPHMGAVQI
+645 RYLAPHMGARPI

>member
-1 MNNKTPANTFNRTFY
+1 
-16 VANTLEIFE
+16 
-25 RIAWYGFFT
+25 
-34 VSSLY
+34 
-39 MSTSPSA
+39 MSTTPSA

-72 ITGAMG
+72 VTGAMG

-101 GQVHEFWPFFFVY
+101 GQVREFWPFFCVY
-114 MLVALGAA
+114 MVVALGAA
-122 IFKPLVVGTVARSSN
+122 IFKPLVVGTVVRSAN

-160 VIAGYVRAISWD
+160 VIAGFVRAISWD

-192 LDDDSPE
+192 LEDDSPKRGQTVVDQE
-199 RVQVAAAQES
+199 KDQSNADPLSKTVGLQQTATATYDTSSDDENDAAQ
-209 SQEASEAKSNSSRQA
+209 
-224 TSPQQTHEM
+224 
-233 RSSVSK
+233 
-239 DRGNGDSKSATSAA
+239 SAASAA

-263 GRFALMLIP
+263 GRFALLLIP

-279 AGGGWIAWRH
+279 AGGGWITWH
-289 YGLFLLLWL
+289 GYGLFLLFWF
-298 GAQLVWDR
+298 GAQVIWDR
-306 ILQSATLGGQ
+306 LVQ
-316 DSSSLTQEPLSPI
+316 D
-329 PGSVSPMPGA
+329 A
-339 RSPKPWAGSSA
+339 
-350 QGASALSHG
+350 ASEA
-359 GILKTPWYRQTLR
+359 PWYGQKLR

-414 IAQSLSNG
+414 IAQSFSDT

-435 AEALGA
+435 AEALKT
-441 LSATQPGPVEA
+441 LSAIQPESVEA
-452 LRALVQYQVRVPEA
+452 GRTLVQYQIRVPVT
-466 ELAAGLAALSSGGI
+466 ELGSGLAALSSGNI
-480 SADALANEWA
+480 SADRLANEWA
-490 SEFRQVSPEYIIAF
+490 SEYRQVSPEYIIAF

-525 FGMLILGTGLIGAAF
+525 FGMLILGTGMIGAAF
-540 VIGGVSHLVAFGGVL
+540 VIGGMSHMVAFGGVL
-555 TIACVIVFAF
+555 TIASIIVFAF
-565 GEMLASPK
+565 GEMFASPK

-579 STSSPEKA
+579 STSSPEQA

-614 EIAIKANQPFVMWGL
+614 EIAVKANQPFVMWAL
-629 FAGLAVL
+629 FAGLAVI

-645 RYLAPHMGAVQI
+645 RYLAPHMGAGTNLI
-657 PSETSYD
+657 EAHYD

>member
-1 MNNKTPANTFNRTFY
+1 MHNLNNKTPANTFSRTFY

-25 RIAWYGFFT
+25 RVAWYGFFT

-101 GQVHEFWPFFFVY
+101 GQVREFWPFFCVY

-122 IFKPLVVGTVARSSN
+122 IFKPLVVGTVARSAN

-172 HVFWLSSI
+172 HVFLLSSI
-180 AIGINLLIALFF
+180 AIGINLLIALF
-192 LDDDSPE
+192 LLEDDSPE
-199 RVQVAAAQES
+199 RAEIGAAQEP
-209 SQEASEAKSNSSRQA
+209 SQEASEATSNNSTKA
-224 TSPQQTHEM
+224 TSPQQSHEM
-233 RSSVSK
+233 TS
-239 DRGNGDSKSATSAA
+239 DTGGDGAAGDAVDDVNYASQSAASGA

-279 AGGGWIAWRH
+279 AGGGWIAWRD
-289 YGLFLLLWL
+289 YGVFLLFWL
-298 GAQLVWDR
+298 GAQIIWDR
-306 ILQSATLGGQ
+306 LAFSP
-316 DSSSLTQEPLSPI
+316 SSSTHDP
-329 PGSVSPMPGA
+329 
-339 RSPKPWAGSSA
+339 SSGQQSTLPTA
-350 QGASALSHG
+350 
-359 GILKTPWYRQTLR
+359 PWYQQKLR

-414 IAQSLSNG
+414 IAESLSDG

-435 AEALGA
+435 GEALKT
-441 LSATQPGPVEA
+441 LLVTQAEPVEA
-452 LRALVQYQVRVPEA
+452 FRTLVQYQVRVPEA
-466 ELAAGLAALSSGGI
+466 ELVSGLNALSSG
-480 SADALANEWA
+480 SASVDSLASEWA
-490 SEFRQVSPEYIIAF
+490 SKFRQISPEYIIAF

-525 FGMLILGTGLIGAAF
+525 FGMLILGTGMIGAAF
-540 VIGGVSHLVAFGGVL
+540 VIGGVSHVVAFGGVL
-555 TIACVIVFAF
+555 TIVSVIVFAF

-579 STSSPEKA
+579 STSSPEQA
-587 ALFQGYYFVSIAI
+587 ALFQGYYFVSIAM
-600 GYLLAGIMSGWAYG
+600 GYLIAGIMSGWAYG
-614 EIAIKANQPFVMWGL
+614 EIAIEANKPFVMWAL

-645 RYLAPHMGAVQI
+645 RYLAPQMGARKI
-657 PSETSYD
+657 PNETSYG

>member
-1 MNNKTPANTFNRTFY
+1 MNNKKTANTFTRTFY
-16 VANTLEIFE
+16 IANTLEIFE

-39 MSTSPSA
+39 MSTTPSA

-72 ITGAMG
+72 VTGAMG

-101 GQVHEFWPFFFVY
+101 GQVREFWPFFCVY
-114 MLVALGAA
+114 MVVALGAA
-122 IFKPLVVGTVARSSN
+122 IFKPLVVGTVVRSAN

-160 VIAGYVRAISWD
+160 VIAGFVRAISWD

-192 LDDDSPE
+192 LEDDSPKRGQTVVDQE
-199 RVQVAAAQES
+199 RDQSNADPLSKTVGLQQTATATYDTSSDDENDAAQ
-209 SQEASEAKSNSSRQA
+209 
-224 TSPQQTHEM
+224 
-233 RSSVSK
+233 
-239 DRGNGDSKSATSAA
+239 SAASAA

-263 GRFALMLIP
+263 GRFALLLIP

-279 AGGGWIAWRH
+279 AGGGWITWH
-289 YGLFLLLWL
+289 GYGLFLLFWF
-298 GAQLVWDR
+298 GAQVIWDR
-306 ILQSATLGGQ
+306 LVQ
-316 DSSSLTQEPLSPI
+316 D
-329 PGSVSPMPGA
+329 A
-339 RSPKPWAGSSA
+339 
-350 QGASALSHG
+350 ASEA
-359 GILKTPWYRQTLR
+359 PWYGQKLR

-414 IAQSLSNG
+414 IAQSFSDT

-435 AEALGA
+435 AAALET
-441 LSATQPGPVEA
+441 LSITQPESAEA
-452 LRALVQYQVRVPEA
+452 RRTLVQYQIRVPVT
-466 ELAAGLAALSSGGI
+466 ELGSGLAALSSGDI
-480 SADALANEWA
+480 SADRLANEWA
-490 SEFRQVSPEYIIAF
+490 SEYRQVSPEYIIAF

-525 FGMLILGTGLIGAAF
+525 FGMLILGTGMIGAAF
-540 VIGGVSHLVAFGGVL
+540 VIGGMSHMVAFGGVL
-555 TIACVIVFAF
+555 TIASIIVFAF
-565 GEMLASPK
+565 GEMFASPK

-579 STSSPEKA
+579 STSSPEQA

-614 EIAIKANQPFVMWGL
+614 EIAVKANQPFVMWAL
-629 FAGLAVL
+629 FAGLAVI

-645 RYLAPHMGAVQI
+645 RYLAPHMGAGTNLI
-657 PSETSYD
+657 EAHYD

>member
-1 MNNKTPANTFNRTFY
+1 MHNLNNKTPANTFSRTFY

-25 RIAWYGFFT
+25 RVAWYGFFT

-101 GQVHEFWPFFFVY
+101 GQVREFWPFFCVY

-122 IFKPLVVGTVARSSN
+122 IFKPLVVGTVARSAN
-137 DDNRGRAFG
+137 EDNRGRAFG

-180 AIGINLLIALFF
+180 AIGINLLIALFV
-192 LDDDSPE
+192 LEDDSPE
-199 RVQVAAAQES
+199 RARTFDEGGSGEAPSGQFDFSATPKQATQAAR
-209 SQEASEAKSNSSRQA
+209 EASDDE
-224 TSPQQTHEM
+224 
-233 RSSVSK
+233 
-239 DRGNGDSKSATSAA
+239 RGAVQNATSAA
-253 LADAIEVLGN
+253 MADAIEVLGN
-263 GRFALMLIP
+263 GRFALMLVP

-279 AGGGWIAWRH
+279 AGGGWITWRD
-289 YGLFLLLWL
+289 YGLFLLFWF
-298 GAQLVWDR
+298 GAQVIWDR
-306 ILQSATLGGQ
+306 LVPDTASKTSWYGQ
-316 DSSSLTQEPLSPI
+316 
-329 PGSVSPMPGA
+329 
-339 RSPKPWAGSSA
+339 K
-350 QGASALSHG
+350 
-359 GILKTPWYRQTLR
+359 LR

-414 IAQSLSNG
+414 IAESLSDG

-435 AEALGA
+435 GEALEK
-441 LSATQPGPVEA
+441 LLVTQPEPVEA
-452 LRALVQYQVRVPEA
+452 FRTLVQYQVRVPEA
-466 ELAAGLAALSSGGI
+466 ELVSGLNALSSG
-480 SADALANEWA
+480 SASVDSLASEWA
-490 SEFRQVSPEYIIAF
+490 SKFRQISPEYIIAF

-525 FGMLILGTGLIGAAF
+525 FGMLILGTGMIGTAF
-540 VIGGVSHLVAFGGVL
+540 VIGGVSHVVAFGGVL
-555 TIACVIVFAF
+555 TIASVIVFAF

-579 STSSPEKA
+579 STSSPEQA

-600 GYLLAGIMSGWAYG
+600 GYLIAGIMSGWAYG
-614 EIAIKANQPFVMWGL
+614 EIAIEANKPFVMWAL

-645 RYLAPHMGAVQI
+645 RYLAPQMGARKI
-657 PSETSYD
+657 PNETSYG

>member
-1 MNNKTPANTFNRTFY
+1 MNNKTPVNAFTRTFY

-78 DRVGYRK
+78 DRIGYRK

-122 IFKPLVVGTVARSSN
+122 IFKPLVVGTVARSAN
-137 DDNRGRAFG
+137 DENRGRAFG

-180 AIGINLLIALFF
+180 AIGVNLLIALF
-192 LDDDSPE
+192 LLEDDSPE
-199 RVQVAAAQES
+199 QPQIVAAQKPSREP
-209 SQEASEAKSNSSRQA
+209 SQTASEATSDNSTQA
-224 TSPQQTHEM
+224 TSPRQTHEM
-233 RSSVSK
+233 RSNAGS
-239 DRGNGDSKSATSAA
+239 DDAGDNFGDTDSTSQNSNTQSAA
-253 LADAIEVLGN
+253 SVALSDAIEVLGN

-279 AGGGWIAWRH
+279 AGGGWIAWRD
-289 YGLFLLLWL
+289 YSLFLLFWL
-298 GAQLVWDR
+298 GAQIIWDR
-306 ILQSATLGGQ
+306 LAARQSSPERNPSSGQ
-316 DSSSLTQEPLSPI
+316 VT
-329 PGSVSPMPGA
+329 
-339 RSPKPWAGSSA
+339 
-350 QGASALSHG
+350 AL
-359 GILKTPWYRQTLR
+359 LKAPWYRQKLR

-435 AEALGA
+435 AEALGVLA
-441 LSATQPGPVEA
+441 ASQPEPVEA
-452 LRALVQYQVRVPEA
+452 FRTLVQYQVRIPET
-466 ELAAGLAALSSGGI
+466 ELAAGLAALSEGSI
-480 SADALANEWA
+480 SVDSLASDWA
-490 SEFRQVSPEYIIAF
+490 SKFRQISPEYIIAF

-525 FGMLILGTGLIGAAF
+525 FGMLIIGTGMIGAAF
-540 VIGGVSHLVAFGGVL
+540 VIGGVSHMVAFGGVL
-555 TIACVIVFAF
+555 TIASVIVFAF

-579 STSSPEKA
+579 STSSPEQA

-614 EIAIKANQPFVMWGL
+614 QIAIEANQPFVMWLL

-636 AMFALALFN
+636 AMIALALFN
-645 RYLAPHMGAVQI
+645 RYLVPHMGARDI
-657 PSETSYD
+657 PSEASYD

>member
-1 MNNKTPANTFNRTFY
+1 MNNKKTANTFTRTFY
-16 VANTLEIFE
+16 IANTLEIFE

-39 MSTSPSA
+39 MSTTPSA

-72 ITGAMG
+72 VTGAMG

-101 GQVHEFWPFFFVY
+101 GQVREFWPFFCVY
-114 MLVALGAA
+114 MVVALGAA
-122 IFKPLVVGTVARSSN
+122 IFKPLVVGTVVRSAN

-160 VIAGYVRAISWD
+160 VIAGFVRAISWD

-192 LDDDSPE
+192 LEDDSPKRGQTVVDPE
-199 RVQVAAAQES
+199 KDQSNADPLSQTVGLQQRVKATHETSSDDENDAAQS
-209 SQEASEAKSNSSRQA
+209 AAS
-224 TSPQQTHEM
+224 
-233 RSSVSK
+233 
-239 DRGNGDSKSATSAA
+239 GA

-263 GRFALMLIP
+263 GRFALLLIP

-279 AGGGWIAWRH
+279 AGGGWITWH
-289 YGLFLLLWL
+289 DYGLFLLFWF
-298 GAQLVWDR
+298 GTQVIWDR
-306 ILQSATLGGQ
+306 LVQDAT
-316 DSSSLTQEPLSPI
+316 SE
-329 PGSVSPMPGA
+329 A
-339 RSPKPWAGSSA
+339 
-350 QGASALSHG
+350 
-359 GILKTPWYRQTLR
+359 PWYGQKLR

-414 IAQSLSNG
+414 IAQSFSDT

-435 AEALGA
+435 AEALKT
-441 LSATQPGPVEA
+441 LSAIQPESVEA
-452 LRALVQYQVRVPEA
+452 GRTLVQYQIRVPVT
-466 ELAAGLAALSSGGI
+466 ELGSGLAALSSGGI
-480 SADALANEWA
+480 SADSLANEWA
-490 SEFRQVSPEYIIAF
+490 SEYRQVSPEYIIAF

-525 FGMLILGTGLIGAAF
+525 FGMLILGTGMIGAAF
-540 VIGGVSHLVAFGGVL
+540 VIGGMSHMVAFGGVL
-555 TIACVIVFAF
+555 TIASIIVFAF
-565 GEMLASPK
+565 GEMFASPK

-579 STSSPEKA
+579 STSSLEQA

-614 EIAIKANQPFVMWGL
+614 EIAVKANQPFVMWGL
-629 FAGLAVL
+629 FAGLAVI

-645 RYLAPHMGAVQI
+645 RYLAPHMGAGTNLI
-657 PSETSYD
+657 EAHYD

>member
-1 MNNKTPANTFNRTFY
+1 MNNKKTANTFTRTFY
-16 VANTLEIFE
+16 IANTLEIFE

-39 MSTSPSA
+39 MSTTPSA

-72 ITGAMG
+72 VTGAMG

-101 GQVHEFWPFFFVY
+101 GQVREFWPFFCVY
-114 MLVALGAA
+114 MVVALGAA
-122 IFKPLVVGTVARSSN
+122 IFKPLVVGTVVRSAN

-160 VIAGYVRAISWD
+160 VIAGFVRAISWD

-180 AIGINLLIALFF
+180 AIGINFLIALFF
-192 LDDDSPE
+192 LEDDSPRRGQTVVDQE
-199 RVQVAAAQES
+199 RDQSNADPLSKTVGLQQTATATYDTSSDDENDAAQ
-209 SQEASEAKSNSSRQA
+209 
-224 TSPQQTHEM
+224 
-233 RSSVSK
+233 
-239 DRGNGDSKSATSAA
+239 SAASAA

-263 GRFALMLIP
+263 GRFALLLIP

-279 AGGGWIAWRH
+279 AGGGWITWH
-289 YGLFLLLWL
+289 GYGLFLLFWF
-298 GAQLVWDR
+298 GAQVIWDR
-306 ILQSATLGGQ
+306 LVQ
-316 DSSSLTQEPLSPI
+316 D
-329 PGSVSPMPGA
+329 A
-339 RSPKPWAGSSA
+339 
-350 QGASALSHG
+350 ASEA
-359 GILKTPWYRQTLR
+359 PWYGQKLR

-414 IAQSLSNG
+414 IAKSFSDT

-435 AEALGA
+435 AAALET
-441 LSATQPGPVEA
+441 LSITQPESAEA
-452 LRALVQYQVRVPEA
+452 RRTLVQYQIRVPVT
-466 ELAAGLAALSSGGI
+466 ELGSGLAALSSGDI
-480 SADALANEWA
+480 SADRLANEWA
-490 SEFRQVSPEYIIAF
+490 SEYRQVSPEYIIAF

-525 FGMLILGTGLIGAAF
+525 FGMLILGTGMIGAAF
-540 VIGGVSHLVAFGGVL
+540 VIGGMSHMVAFGGVL
-555 TIACVIVFAF
+555 TIASIIVFAF
-565 GEMLASPK
+565 GEMFASPK

-579 STSSPEKA
+579 STSSPEQA

-614 EIAIKANQPFVMWGL
+614 EIAVKANQPFVMWGL
-629 FAGLAVL
+629 FAGLAVI

-645 RYLAPHMGAVQI
+645 RYLAPHMGAGTNLI
-657 PSETSYD
+657 EAHYD

>member
-1 MNNKTPANTFNRTFY
+1 MNNKKTANTFTRTFY
-16 VANTLEIFE
+16 IANTLEIFE

-39 MSTSPSA
+39 MSTTPSA

-72 ITGAMG
+72 VTGAMG

-101 GQVHEFWPFFFVY
+101 GQVREFWPFFCVY
-114 MLVALGAA
+114 MVVALGAA
-122 IFKPLVVGTVARSSN
+122 IFKPLVVGTVVRSAN

-160 VIAGYVRAISWD
+160 VIAGFVRAISWD

-192 LDDDSPE
+192 LEDDSPKRGQTVVDQE
-199 RVQVAAAQES
+199 RDQSNADPLSKTVGLQQRVKAPHDTSSDDENDAAQ
-209 SQEASEAKSNSSRQA
+209 
-224 TSPQQTHEM
+224 
-233 RSSVSK
+233 
-239 DRGNGDSKSATSAA
+239 SAASAA

-263 GRFALMLIP
+263 GRFALLLIP

-279 AGGGWIAWRH
+279 AGGGWITWH
-289 YGLFLLLWL
+289 GYGLFLLFWF
-298 GAQLVWDR
+298 GAQVIWDR
-306 ILQSATLGGQ
+306 LVQ
-316 DSSSLTQEPLSPI
+316 D
-329 PGSVSPMPGA
+329 A
-339 RSPKPWAGSSA
+339 
-350 QGASALSHG
+350 ASEA
-359 GILKTPWYRQTLR
+359 PWYGQKLR

-414 IAQSLSNG
+414 IAQSFSDT

-435 AEALGA
+435 AAALET
-441 LSATQPGPVEA
+441 LSITQPESAEA
-452 LRALVQYQVRVPEA
+452 RRTLVQYQIRVPVT
-466 ELAAGLAALSSGGI
+466 ELGSGLAALSSGDI
-480 SADALANEWA
+480 SADRLANEWA
-490 SEFRQVSPEYIIAF
+490 SEYRQVSPEYIIAF

-525 FGMLILGTGLIGAAF
+525 FGMLILGTGMIGAAF
-540 VIGGVSHLVAFGGVL
+540 VIGGMSHMVAFGGVL
-555 TIACVIVFAF
+555 TIASIIVFAF
-565 GEMLASPK
+565 GEMFASPK

-579 STSSPEKA
+579 STSSPEQA

-614 EIAIKANQPFVMWGL
+614 EIAVKANQPFVMWGL
-629 FAGLAVL
+629 FAGLAVI

-645 RYLAPHMGAVQI
+645 RYLAPHMGAGTNLI
-657 PSETSYD
+657 EAHYD

>member
-1 MNNKTPANTFNRTFY
+1 MHNLNNKTPANTFSRTFY

-25 RIAWYGFFT
+25 RVAWYGFFT

-101 GQVHEFWPFFFVY
+101 GQVREFWPFFCVY

-122 IFKPLVVGTVARSSN
+122 IFKPLVVGTVARSAN

-172 HVFWLSSI
+172 HVFLLSSI
-180 AIGINLLIALFF
+180 AIGINLLIALF
-192 LDDDSPE
+192 LLEDDSPE
-199 RVQVAAAQES
+199 RAEIGAAQEP
-209 SQEASEAKSNSSRQA
+209 SQEASEATSNNSTKA
-224 TSPQQTHEM
+224 TSPQQSHEM
-233 RSSVSK
+233 TS
-239 DRGNGDSKSATSAA
+239 DTGGEGAAGDVVDDVNYASQSAASGA

-279 AGGGWIAWRH
+279 AGGGWIAWRD
-289 YGLFLLLWL
+289 YGVFLLFWL
-298 GAQLVWDR
+298 GAQIIWDR
-306 ILQSATLGGQ
+306 LAFSP
-316 DSSSLTQEPLSPI
+316 SSSTHDP
-329 PGSVSPMPGA
+329 
-339 RSPKPWAGSSA
+339 SSGQQSTLPTA
-350 QGASALSHG
+350 
-359 GILKTPWYRQTLR
+359 PWYQQKLR

-414 IAQSLSNG
+414 IAESLSDG

-435 AEALGA
+435 GEALEK
-441 LSATQPGPVEA
+441 LLVTQPEPVEA
-452 LRALVQYQVRVPEA
+452 FRTLVQYQVRVPEA
-466 ELAAGLAALSSGGI
+466 ELVSGLNALSSG
-480 SADALANEWA
+480 SASLDSLASEWA
-490 SEFRQVSPEYIIAF
+490 SKFRQISPEYIIAF

-525 FGMLILGTGLIGAAF
+525 FGMLILGTGMIGAAF
-540 VIGGVSHLVAFGGVL
+540 VIGGVSHVVAFGGVL
-555 TIACVIVFAF
+555 TIASVIVFAF

-579 STSSPEKA
+579 STSSPEQA

-600 GYLLAGIMSGWAYG
+600 GYLIAGIMSGWAYG
-614 EIAIKANQPFVMWGL
+614 EIAIEANKPFVMWAL

-645 RYLAPHMGAVQI
+645 RYLAPQMGARKI
-657 PSETSYD
+657 PNETSYG

>member
-1 MNNKTPANTFNRTFY
+1 MNNKTPANTFTRTFY

-39 MSTSPSA
+39 MSASPSA

-122 IFKPLVVGTVARSSN
+122 IFKPLVVGTVARSAN
-137 DDNRGRAFG
+137 EDNRGRAFG

-180 AIGINLLIALFF
+180 AIGINLLIALF
-192 LDDDSPE
+192 LLEDDSPKRPQ
-199 RVQVAAAQES
+199 RVAEQDTNQELSAATA
-209 SQEASEAKSNSSRQA
+209 NNPIQA

-233 RSSVSK
+233 RPNAGT
-239 DRGNGDSKSATSAA
+239 DDADNFGDTDSNSQSITSQSAASEA

-279 AGGGWIAWRH
+279 AGGGWVAWRD
-289 YGLFLLLWL
+289 YGVFLLFWL
-298 GAQLVWDR
+298 GAQIIWDR
-306 ILQSATLGGQ
+306 LAVRL
-316 DSSSLTQEPLSPI
+316 SSSARNPSPGQEKTRLT
-329 PGSVSPMPGA
+329 V
-339 RSPKPWAGSSA
+339 
-350 QGASALSHG
+350 
-359 GILKTPWYRQTLR
+359 PWYRQKLR

-399 PLYIQDFVNTSDAVA
+399 PLYIQDFVNTSDGVA

-435 AEALGA
+435 AEALGVLA
-441 LSATQPGPVEA
+441 ASQPEPVEA
-452 LRALVQYQVRVPEA
+452 FRTLVQYQVRIPET
-466 ELAAGLAALSSGGI
+466 ELAAGLAALSEGSI
-480 SADALANEWA
+480 SVDSVASEWA
-490 SEFRQVSPEYIIAF
+490 SKFRQVSPEYIIAF

-525 FGMLILGTGLIGAAF
+525 FGMLILGTGMIGAAF
-540 VIGGVSHLVAFGGVL
+540 VIGGVSHMVAFGGVL
-555 TIACVIVFAF
+555 TIASVIVFAF

-579 STSSPEKA
+579 STSSPQQA

-614 EIAIKANQPFVMWGL
+614 QIAIEANQPFVMWAL

-636 AMFALALFN
+636 AMIALALFN
-645 RYLAPHMGAVQI
+645 RYLAPHMDEKKI

>member
-1 MNNKTPANTFNRTFY
+1 LETRSLNNKKTANTFTRTFY
-16 VANTLEIFE
+16 IANTLEIFE

-39 MSTSPSA
+39 MSTTPSA

-72 ITGAMG
+72 VTGAMG

-101 GQVHEFWPFFFVY
+101 GQVREFWPFFCVY
-114 MLVALGAA
+114 MVVALGAA
-122 IFKPLVVGTVARSSN
+122 IFKPLVVGTVVRSAN

-160 VIAGYVRAISWD
+160 VIAGFVRAISWD

-192 LDDDSPE
+192 LEDDSPKRGQTVVDPE
-199 RVQVAAAQES
+199 KDQSNADPLSQTVGLQQRVKATHETSSDDENDAAQS
-209 SQEASEAKSNSSRQA
+209 AAS
-224 TSPQQTHEM
+224 
-233 RSSVSK
+233 
-239 DRGNGDSKSATSAA
+239 GA

-263 GRFALMLIP
+263 GRFALLLIP

-279 AGGGWIAWRH
+279 AGGGWITWH
-289 YGLFLLLWL
+289 DYGLFLLFWF
-298 GAQLVWDR
+298 GTQVIWDR
-306 ILQSATLGGQ
+306 LVQDAT
-316 DSSSLTQEPLSPI
+316 SE
-329 PGSVSPMPGA
+329 A
-339 RSPKPWAGSSA
+339 
-350 QGASALSHG
+350 
-359 GILKTPWYRQTLR
+359 PWYGQKLR

-414 IAQSLSNG
+414 IAQSFSDT

-435 AEALGA
+435 AEALKT
-441 LSATQPGPVEA
+441 LSAIQPESVEA
-452 LRALVQYQVRVPEA
+452 GRTLVQYQIRVPVT
-466 ELAAGLAALSSGGI
+466 ELGSGLAALSSGGI
-480 SADALANEWA
+480 SADSLANEWA
-490 SEFRQVSPEYIIAF
+490 SEYRQVSPEYIIAF

-525 FGMLILGTGLIGAAF
+525 FGMLILGTGMIGAAF
-540 VIGGVSHLVAFGGVL
+540 VIGGMSHMVAFGGVL
-555 TIACVIVFAF
+555 TIASIIVFAF
-565 GEMLASPK
+565 GEMFASPK

-579 STSSPEKA
+579 STSSLEQA

-614 EIAIKANQPFVMWGL
+614 EIAVKANQPFVMWGL
-629 FAGLAVL
+629 FAGLAVI

-645 RYLAPHMGAVQI
+645 RYLAPHMGAGTNLI
-657 PSETSYD
+657 EAHYD

>member
-1 MNNKTPANTFNRTFY
+1 MNDTPGKDSFSRAFY
-16 VANTLEIFE
+16 IATLLEIFE

-39 MSTSPSA
+39 MSSSPEA
-46 GGLGFSD
+46 GGLGFTD
-53 TERGILQ
+53 TERGVLQ

-72 ITGAMG
+72 MTGAMG

-101 GQVHEFWPFFFVY
+101 GQVREFWPFFCVY

-122 IFKPLVVGTVARSSN
+122 IFKPLVVGTVARSAN
-137 DDNRGRAFG
+137 EDNRGRAFG

-180 AIGINLLIALFF
+180 AVGINLLIALFV
-192 LDDDSPE
+192 LEDDSPE
-199 RVQVAAAQES
+199 RARTFDEGGSGEAPSGQFDFSATPKQATQAAR
-209 SQEASEAKSNSSRQA
+209 EASDDE
-224 TSPQQTHEM
+224 
-233 RSSVSK
+233 
-239 DRGNGDSKSATSAA
+239 RGAVQNATSAA
-253 LADAIEVLGN
+253 MADAIEVLGN
-263 GRFALMLIP
+263 GRFALMLVP

-279 AGGGWIAWRH
+279 AGGGWITWRD
-289 YGLFLLLWL
+289 YGLFLLFWF
-298 GAQLVWDR
+298 GAQVIWDR
-306 ILQSATLGGQ
+306 LVPDTASKTSWYGQ
-316 DSSSLTQEPLSPI
+316 
-329 PGSVSPMPGA
+329 
-339 RSPKPWAGSSA
+339 K
-350 QGASALSHG
+350 
-359 GILKTPWYRQTLR
+359 LR

-414 IAQSLSNG
+414 IAESLSDG

-435 AEALGA
+435 GEALET
-441 LSATQPGPVEA
+441 LLVTQPEPVEA
-452 LRALVQYQVRVPEA
+452 FRTLVQYQVRVPEA
-466 ELAAGLAALSSGGI
+466 ELVSGLNALSSG
-480 SADALANEWA
+480 SASVDSLASEWA
-490 SEFRQVSPEYIIAF
+490 SKFRQISPEYIIAF

-525 FGMLILGTGLIGAAF
+525 FGMLILGTGMIGAAF
-540 VIGGVSHLVAFGGVL
+540 VIGGVSHVVAFGGVL
-555 TIACVIVFAF
+555 TIASVIVFAF

-579 STSSPEKA
+579 STSSPEQA

-600 GYLLAGIMSGWAYG
+600 GYLIAGIMSGWAYG
-614 EIAIKANQPFVMWGL
+614 EIAIEANKPFVMWAL

-645 RYLAPHMGAVQI
+645 RYLAPQMGARKI
-657 PSETSYD
+657 PNETSYG

>member
-1 MNNKTPANTFNRTFY
+1 MHNLNNKTPANTFSRTFY

-25 RIAWYGFFT
+25 RVAWYGFFT

-101 GQVHEFWPFFFVY
+101 GQVREFWPFFCVY

-122 IFKPLVVGTVARSSN
+122 IFKPLVVGTVARSAN

-172 HVFWLSSI
+172 HVFLLSSI
-180 AIGINLLIALFF
+180 AIGINLLIALF
-192 LDDDSPE
+192 LLEDDSPE
-199 RVQVAAAQES
+199 RAEIGAAQEP
-209 SQEASEAKSNSSRQA
+209 SQEASEATSNNSTKA
-224 TSPQQTHEM
+224 TSPQQSHEM
-233 RSSVSK
+233 TS
-239 DRGNGDSKSATSAA
+239 DTGGEGAAGDVVDDVNYASQSAASGA

-279 AGGGWIAWRH
+279 AGGGWIAWRD
-289 YGLFLLLWL
+289 YGVFLLFWL
-298 GAQLVWDR
+298 GAQIIWDR
-306 ILQSATLGGQ
+306 LAFSP
-316 DSSSLTQEPLSPI
+316 SSSTHDP
-329 PGSVSPMPGA
+329 
-339 RSPKPWAGSSA
+339 SSGQQSTLPTA
-350 QGASALSHG
+350 
-359 GILKTPWYRQTLR
+359 PWYQQKLR

-414 IAQSLSNG
+414 IAESLSDG

-435 AEALGA
+435 GEALKT
-441 LSATQPGPVEA
+441 LLVTQAEPVEA
-452 LRALVQYQVRVPEA
+452 FRTLVQYQVRVPEA
-466 ELAAGLAALSSGGI
+466 ELVSGLNALSSG
-480 SADALANEWA
+480 SASLDSLASEWA
-490 SEFRQVSPEYIIAF
+490 SKFRQISPEYIIAF

-525 FGMLILGTGLIGAAF
+525 FGMLILGTGMIGAAF
-540 VIGGVSHLVAFGGVL
+540 VIGGVSHVVAFGGVL
-555 TIACVIVFAF
+555 TIASVIVFAF

-579 STSSPEKA
+579 STSSPEQA

-600 GYLLAGIMSGWAYG
+600 GYLIAGIMSGWAYG
-614 EIAIKANQPFVMWGL
+614 EIAIEANKPFVMWAL

-645 RYLAPHMGAVQI
+645 RYLAPQMGARKI
-657 PSETSYD
+657 PNETSYG

>member
-1 MNNKTPANTFNRTFY
+1 MNDTPGKDSFSRTFY
-16 VANTLEIFE
+16 IANLLEIFE

-39 MSTSPSA
+39 MSSSPEA
-46 GGLGFSD
+46 GGLGFTD
-53 TERGILQ
+53 TERGVLQ

-72 ITGAMG
+72 MTGAMG

-101 GQVHEFWPFFFVY
+101 GQVREFWPFFCVY

-122 IFKPLVVGTVARSSN
+122 IFKPLVVGTVARSAN
-137 DDNRGRAFG
+137 EDNRGRAFG

-180 AIGINLLIALFF
+180 AIGINLLIALFV
-192 LDDDSPE
+192 LEDDSPE
-199 RVQVAAAQES
+199 RARTFDEGGSGEAPSGQFDFSATPKQATQAAR
-209 SQEASEAKSNSSRQA
+209 EASDDE
-224 TSPQQTHEM
+224 
-233 RSSVSK
+233 
-239 DRGNGDSKSATSAA
+239 RGAVQNATSAA
-253 LADAIEVLGN
+253 MADAIEVLGN
-263 GRFALMLIP
+263 GRFALMLVP

-279 AGGGWIAWRH
+279 AGGGWITWRD
-289 YGLFLLLWL
+289 YGLFLLFWF
-298 GAQLVWDR
+298 GAQVIWDR
-306 ILQSATLGGQ
+306 LVPDTASKTSWYGQ
-316 DSSSLTQEPLSPI
+316 
-329 PGSVSPMPGA
+329 
-339 RSPKPWAGSSA
+339 K
-350 QGASALSHG
+350 
-359 GILKTPWYRQTLR
+359 LR

-414 IAQSLSNG
+414 IAESLSDG

-435 AEALGA
+435 GEALEK
-441 LSATQPGPVEA
+441 LLVTQPEPVEA
-452 LRALVQYQVRVPEA
+452 FRTLVQYQVRVPEA
-466 ELAAGLAALSSGGI
+466 ELVSGLNALSSG
-480 SADALANEWA
+480 SASVDSLASEWA
-490 SEFRQVSPEYIIAF
+490 SKFRQISPEYIIAF

-525 FGMLILGTGLIGAAF
+525 FGMLILGTGMIGAAF
-540 VIGGVSHLVAFGGVL
+540 VIGGVSHVVAFGGVL
-555 TIACVIVFAF
+555 TIASVIVFAF

-579 STSSPEKA
+579 STSSPEQA

-600 GYLLAGIMSGWAYG
+600 GYLIAGIMSGWAYG
-614 EIAIKANQPFVMWGL
+614 EIAIEANKPFVMWAL

-645 RYLAPHMGAVQI
+645 RYLAPQMGARKI
-657 PSETSYD
+657 PNETSYG

>member
-1 MNNKTPANTFNRTFY
+1 MNNKKTANTFTRTFY
-16 VANTLEIFE
+16 IANTLEIFE

-39 MSTSPSA
+39 MSTTPSA

-72 ITGAMG
+72 VTGAMG

-101 GQVHEFWPFFFVY
+101 GQVREFWPFFCVY
-114 MLVALGAA
+114 MVVALGAA
-122 IFKPLVVGTVARSSN
+122 IFKPLVVGTVVRSAN

-160 VIAGYVRAISWD
+160 VIAGFVRAISWD

-192 LDDDSPE
+192 LEDDSPKRGQTVVDQE
-199 RVQVAAAQES
+199 RDQSNADPLSQTVGLQQRVKATHETSSDDENDAAQS
-209 SQEASEAKSNSSRQA
+209 AAS
-224 TSPQQTHEM
+224 
-233 RSSVSK
+233 
-239 DRGNGDSKSATSAA
+239 GA

-263 GRFALMLIP
+263 GRFALLLIP

-279 AGGGWIAWRH
+279 AGGGWITWH
-289 YGLFLLLWL
+289 DYGLFLLFWF
-298 GAQLVWDR
+298 GTQVIWDR
-306 ILQSATLGGQ
+306 LVQDAT
-316 DSSSLTQEPLSPI
+316 SE
-329 PGSVSPMPGA
+329 A
-339 RSPKPWAGSSA
+339 
-350 QGASALSHG
+350 
-359 GILKTPWYRQTLR
+359 PWYGQKLR

-414 IAQSLSNG
+414 IAQSFSDT

-435 AEALGA
+435 AAALET
-441 LSATQPGPVEA
+441 LSITQPESAEA
-452 LRALVQYQVRVPEA
+452 RRTLVQYQIRVPVT
-466 ELAAGLAALSSGGI
+466 ELGSGLAALSSGNI
-480 SADALANEWA
+480 SADRLANEWA
-490 SEFRQVSPEYIIAF
+490 SEYRQVSPEYIIAF

-525 FGMLILGTGLIGAAF
+525 FGMLILGTGMIGAAF
-540 VIGGVSHLVAFGGVL
+540 VIGGMSHMVAFGGVL
-555 TIACVIVFAF
+555 TIASIIVFAF
-565 GEMLASPK
+565 GEMFASPK

-579 STSSPEKA
+579 STSSPEQA

-614 EIAIKANQPFVMWGL
+614 EIAVKANQPFVMWGL
-629 FAGLAVL
+629 FAGLAVI

-645 RYLAPHMGAVQI
+645 RYLAPHMGAGTNLI
-657 PSETSYD
+657 EAHYD

>member
-1 MNNKTPANTFNRTFY
+1 MNNKKTANTFTRTFY
-16 VANTLEIFE
+16 IANTLEIFE

-39 MSTSPSA
+39 MSTTPSA

-72 ITGAMG
+72 VTGAMG

-101 GQVHEFWPFFFVY
+101 GQVREFWPFFCVY
-114 MLVALGAA
+114 MLVALWAA
-122 IFKPLVVGTVARSSN
+122 IFKPLVVGTVVRSAN

-160 VIAGYVRAISWD
+160 VIAGFVRAISWD

-192 LDDDSPE
+192 LEDDSPKRGQTVVDQE
-199 RVQVAAAQES
+199 RDQSNDDPLSKTVGLQQRVKAPHETSSDDENDAAQS
-209 SQEASEAKSNSSRQA
+209 AAS
-224 TSPQQTHEM
+224 
-233 RSSVSK
+233 
-239 DRGNGDSKSATSAA
+239 GA

-263 GRFALMLIP
+263 GRFALLLIP

-279 AGGGWIAWRH
+279 AGGGWITWH
-289 YGLFLLLWL
+289 GYGLFLLFWF
-298 GAQLVWDR
+298 GAQVIWDR
-306 ILQSATLGGQ
+306 LVQ
-316 DSSSLTQEPLSPI
+316 D
-329 PGSVSPMPGA
+329 A
-339 RSPKPWAGSSA
+339 
-350 QGASALSHG
+350 ASEA
-359 GILKTPWYRQTLR
+359 PWYGQKLR

-414 IAQSLSNG
+414 IAKSFSDT

-435 AEALGA
+435 AAALET
-441 LSATQPGPVEA
+441 LSITQPESAEA
-452 LRALVQYQVRVPEA
+452 RRTLVQYQIRVPVT
-466 ELAAGLAALSSGGI
+466 ELGSGLAALSSGGI
-480 SADALANEWA
+480 SADSLANEWA
-490 SEFRQVSPEYIIAF
+490 SEYRQVSPEYIIAF

-525 FGMLILGTGLIGAAF
+525 FGMLILGTGMIGAAF
-540 VIGGVSHLVAFGGVL
+540 VIGGMSHMVAFGGVL
-555 TIACVIVFAF
+555 TIASIIVFAF
-565 GEMLASPK
+565 GEMFASPK

-579 STSSPEKA
+579 STSSPEQA

-614 EIAIKANQPFVMWGL
+614 EIAVKANQPFVMWGL
-629 FAGLAVL
+629 FAGLAVI

-645 RYLAPHMGAVQI
+645 RYLAPHMGAGKKL
-657 PSETSYD
+657 SEAHYD

>member
-1 MNNKTPANTFNRTFY
+1 MLNLNNKTPANSFTRAFY
-16 VANTLEIFE
+16 IANTLEIFE

-122 IFKPLVVGTVARSSN
+122 IFKPLVVGTVARSAS

-160 VIAGYVRAISWD
+160 VIAGYVRAISWE

-180 AIGINLLIALFF
+180 AIGINLLIALF
-192 LDDDSPE
+192 LLENDSPE
-199 RVQVAAAQES
+199 RVQTQES
-209 SQEASEAKSNSSRQA
+209 HRRGDVSSTQASQVAD
-224 TSPQQTHEM
+224 PQQTVD
-233 RSSVSK
+233 STSGISNN
-239 DRGNGDSKSATSAA
+239 DPNGSTQSAASAA

-279 AGGGWIAWRH
+279 AGGGWMAWRY
-289 YGLFLLLWL
+289 YGLFLLFWL
-298 GAQLVWDR
+298 GAQVIWDKAV
-306 ILQSATLGGQ
+306 QSAASVGQ
-316 DSSSLTQEPLSPI
+316 ESPSLAEDASSALQVSSSRAQS
-329 PGSVSPMPGA
+329 SVFKA
-339 RSPKPWAGSSA
+339 
-350 QGASALSHG
+350 
-359 GILKTPWYRQTLR
+359 PWYQQKLR

-399 PLYIQDFVNTSDAVA
+399 PLYIQDFVNTSDAVVIQA
-414 IAQSLSNG
+414 FSDG

-427 APVDTARL
+427 APVDEPRL
-435 AEALGA
+435 AEALKT
-441 LSATQPGPVEA
+441 LLIIQPEPAEVF
-452 LRALVQYQVRVPEA
+452 RALVQYQVRVPET
-466 ELAAGLAALSSGGI
+466 ELVSGLASLSSGGI

-511 FQYFISRWGENRAP
+511 FQYFISRWGENRSP
-525 FGMLILGTGLIGAAF
+525 FGMLILGTGMIGVAF
-540 VIGGVSHLVAFGGVL
+540 VIGGVSHMVAFGGVL
-555 TIACVIVFAF
+555 TIASVIVFAF

-579 STSSPEKA
+579 ATSLPEKA

-614 EIAIKANQPFVMWGL
+614 EIAIKANQPFVMWAL

-645 RYLAPHMGAVQI
+645 RYLAPRMGAKQI
-657 PSETSYD
+657 QSETTYD

>member
-1 MNNKTPANTFNRTFY
+1 MNNKKTANTFTRTFY
-16 VANTLEIFE
+16 IANTLEIFE

-39 MSTSPSA
+39 MSTTPSA

-72 ITGAMG
+72 VTGAMG

-101 GQVHEFWPFFFVY
+101 GQVREFWPFFCVY

-122 IFKPLVVGTVARSSN
+122 IFKPLVVGTVVRSAN

-160 VIAGYVRAISWD
+160 VIAGFVRAISWD

-192 LDDDSPE
+192 LEDDSPKRGQTIVDQE
-199 RVQVAAAQES
+199 RDQSNADPLSKTVGLQQTATATYDTSSDDENDAAQ
-209 SQEASEAKSNSSRQA
+209 
-224 TSPQQTHEM
+224 
-233 RSSVSK
+233 
-239 DRGNGDSKSATSAA
+239 SAASAA

-263 GRFALMLIP
+263 GRFALLLIP

-279 AGGGWIAWRH
+279 AGGGWITWH
-289 YGLFLLLWL
+289 GYGLFLLFWF
-298 GAQLVWDR
+298 GTQVIWDR
-306 ILQSATLGGQ
+306 LVQ
-316 DSSSLTQEPLSPI
+316 D
-329 PGSVSPMPGA
+329 A
-339 RSPKPWAGSSA
+339 
-350 QGASALSHG
+350 ASEA
-359 GILKTPWYRQTLR
+359 PWYGQKLR
-372 VGNAPFLVYLLVL
+372 VRNAPFLVYLLVL

-414 IAQSLSNG
+414 IAKSFSDT

-435 AEALGA
+435 AVALET
-441 LSATQPGPVEA
+441 LSITQPESAEA
-452 LRALVQYQVRVPEA
+452 RRTLVQYQIRVPVT
-466 ELAAGLAALSSGGI
+466 ELGSGLAALSSGGI
-480 SADALANEWA
+480 SADSLANECA
-490 SEFRQVSPEYIIAF
+490 SEYRQVSPEYIIAF

-525 FGMLILGTGLIGAAF
+525 FGMLILGTGMIGAAF
-540 VIGGVSHLVAFGGVL
+540 VIGGMSHMVAFGGVL
-555 TIACVIVFAF
+555 TIASIIVFAF
-565 GEMLASPK
+565 GEMFASPK

-579 STSSPEKA
+579 STSSPEQA

-614 EIAIKANQPFVMWGL
+614 EIAVKANQPFVMLAL
-629 FAGLAVL
+629 FAGLAVI

-645 RYLAPHMGAVQI
+645 RYLAPHMGAVKKL
-657 PSETSYD
+657 SEAHYD

>member
-1 MNNKTPANTFNRTFY
+1 MHNLNNKTPANTFSRTFY

-25 RIAWYGFFT
+25 RVAWYGFFT

-101 GQVHEFWPFFFVY
+101 GQVREFWPFFCVY

-122 IFKPLVVGTVARSSN
+122 IFKPLVVGTVARSAN

-172 HVFWLSSI
+172 HVFLLSSI
-180 AIGINLLIALFF
+180 AIGINLLIALF
-192 LDDDSPE
+192 LLEDDSPE
-199 RVQVAAAQES
+199 RAEIGAAQEP
-209 SQEASEAKSNSSRQA
+209 SQEASEATSNNSTKA
-224 TSPQQTHEM
+224 TSPQQSHEM
-233 RSSVSK
+233 TS
-239 DRGNGDSKSATSAA
+239 DTGGDGAAGDAVDDVNYAFQSAASGA

-279 AGGGWIAWRH
+279 AGGGWIAWRD
-289 YGLFLLLWL
+289 YGVFLLFWL
-298 GAQLVWDR
+298 GAQIIWDR
-306 ILQSATLGGQ
+306 LAFSP
-316 DSSSLTQEPLSPI
+316 SSSTHDP
-329 PGSVSPMPGA
+329 
-339 RSPKPWAGSSA
+339 SSGQQSTLPTA
-350 QGASALSHG
+350 
-359 GILKTPWYRQTLR
+359 PWYQQKLR

-414 IAQSLSNG
+414 IAESLSDG

-435 AEALGA
+435 GEALKT
-441 LSATQPGPVEA
+441 LLVTQAEPVEA
-452 LRALVQYQVRVPEA
+452 FRTLVQYQVRVPEA
-466 ELAAGLAALSSGGI
+466 ELVSGLNALSSG
-480 SADALANEWA
+480 SASVDSLASEWA
-490 SEFRQVSPEYIIAF
+490 SKFRQISPEYIIAF

-525 FGMLILGTGLIGAAF
+525 FGMLILGTGMIGAAF
-540 VIGGVSHLVAFGGVL
+540 VIGGVSHVVAFGGVL
-555 TIACVIVFAF
+555 TIASVIVFAF

-579 STSSPEKA
+579 STSSPEQA
-587 ALFQGYYFVSIAI
+587 ALFQGYYFVSIAM
-600 GYLLAGIMSGWAYG
+600 GYLIAGIMSGWAYG
-614 EIAIKANQPFVMWGL
+614 EIAIEANKPFVMWAL

-645 RYLAPHMGAVQI
+645 RYLAPQMGARKI
-657 PSETSYD
+657 PNETSYG